1 MDSEMHNYLH
11 RFIWNESD
19 PTRKKRVK
27 QFEKNFRLCIKF
39 QKKRQETI
47 RLRERV
53 LKCRPYSIGN
63 HSGDIFSHK
72 MAEFQKRC
80 IF

>member
-1 MDSEMHNYLH
+1 MDSEKHNYLH

-39 QKKRQETI
+39 QKTAR
-47 RLRERV
+47 
-53 LKCRPYSIGN
+53 
-63 HSGDIFSHK
+63 DHK
-72 MAEFQKRC
+72 VEKTSPEM
-80 IF
+80 

>member
-1 MDSEMHNYLH
+1 MDSEIHNYLH

-39 QKKRQETI
+39 QKNGKR
-47 RLRERV
+47 
-53 LKCRPYSIGN
+53 S
-63 HSGDIFSHK
+63 
-72 MAEFQKRC
+72 
-80 IF
+80 